1 MFNFFDSNREDVGLL
16 LSSVKKFCDT
26 HIEPNYDTW
35 ETDGIFP
42 KSLWHKLGESG
53 FLCIDIPE
61 KYGGQGADPELAMSV
76 PSAITYENY
85 GSVSVGMSVH
95 SDIVAHYILNLGTE
109 EQKQTYLPKM
119 ASGDYIGA
127 IAMTEPAAGSDLQ
140 GIKTHAKFDGSNWVI
155 NGSKT
160 FITNGQHADLVI
172 VAAKTNLEAKGS
184 SGISLFLLEAD
195 NEGFSR
201 GRNLEKLGLHS
212 SDTSELFFNE
222 LKVPESALLGGE
234 DKGFISLMEELP
246 RERLALAVNAVA
258 AIRGMLDIT
267 SNYAQ
272 EREAFGKPISQFQHL
287 RFKFAEMETKYRLN
301 SAFIKECLNL
311 FQTNSLD
318 TGTASMAKLASTEAQ
333 CEIADTCLQMFGGY
347 GYMKEYPISRA
358 FADAR
363 IQKIYGGTSE
373 IMLELISRDSFSNK
387 S

>member
-1 MFNFFDSNREDVGLL
+1 MFNFFNNKREDVDLL

-26 HIEPNYDTW
+26 HIKPEYDSW
-35 ETDGIFP
+35 EKEGIFP
-42 KSLWHKLGESG
+42 KSVWQKLGESG

-61 KYGGQGADPELAMSV
+61 KYGGHGADPELAMSV

-85 GSVSVGMSVH
+85 GSISVGISVH

-119 ASGDYIGA
+119 ASGECIGA

-140 GIKTHAKFDGSNWVI
+140 GIKTHAKFDGDNWVI

-172 VAAKTNLEAKGS
+172 VAAKTNLESKGS
-184 SGISLFLLEAD
+184 SGISLFLVETN
-195 NEGFSR
+195 NEGFSK
-201 GRNLEKLGLHS
+201 GKNLEKLGLQS
-212 SDTSELFFNE
+212 SDTSELFFNA
-222 LKVPESALLGGE
+222 LKVPKHSLFGAE
-234 DKGFISLMEELP
+234 DKGFVALMEELP
-246 RERLALAVNAVA
+246 RERLVLAVNAVA

-267 SNYAQ
+267 SKYVQ
-272 EREAFGKPISQFQHL
+272 DREAFGKPISQFQNL
-287 RFKFAEMETKYRLN
+287 RFKFAEMETQYRLN
-301 SAFIKECLNL
+301 SSFIKECINL
-311 FQTNSLD
+311 FQNNSLD
-318 TGTASMAKLASTEAQ
+318 TGTASMAKFSSTEAQ
-333 CEIADTCLQMFGGY
+333 CKIADRCLQMFGGY

-358 FADAR
+358 FIDAR

-387 S
+387 

>member
-1 MFNFFDSNREDVGLL
+1 M
-16 LSSVKKFCDT
+16 
-26 HIEPNYDTW
+26 
-35 ETDGIFP
+35 
-42 KSLWHKLGESG
+42 
-53 FLCIDIPE
+53 
-61 KYGGQGADPELAMSV
+61 
-76 PSAITYENY
+76 
-85 GSVSVGMSVH
+85 
-95 SDIVAHYILNLGTE
+95 
-109 EQKQTYLPKM
+109 
-119 ASGDYIGA
+119 
-127 IAMTEPAAGSDLQ
+127 
-140 GIKTHAKFDGSNWVI
+140 
-155 NGSKT
+155 
-160 FITNGQHADLVI
+160 
-172 VAAKTNLEAKGS
+172 
-184 SGISLFLLEAD
+184 
-195 NEGFSR
+195 
-201 GRNLEKLGLHS
+201 GLHS

>member
-1 MFNFFDSNREDVGLL
+1 M
-16 LSSVKKFCDT
+16 
-26 HIEPNYDTW
+26 
-35 ETDGIFP
+35 
-42 KSLWHKLGESG
+42 SL
-53 FLCIDIPE
+53 
-61 KYGGQGADPELAMSV
+61 

-119 ASGDYIGA
+119 ASGGFIGA

-172 VAAKTNLEAKGS
+172 VAAKTNLKAKGS
-184 SGISLFLLEAD
+184 SGISLFLVEAD

-311 FQTNSLD
+311 FQINSLD

>member
-1 MFNFFDSNREDVGLL
+1 
-16 LSSVKKFCDT
+16 
-26 HIEPNYDTW
+26 
-35 ETDGIFP
+35 
-42 KSLWHKLGESG
+42 
-53 FLCIDIPE
+53 
-61 KYGGQGADPELAMSV
+61 
-76 PSAITYENY
+76 
-85 GSVSVGMSVH
+85 
-95 SDIVAHYILNLGTE
+95 
-109 EQKQTYLPKM
+109 
-119 ASGDYIGA
+119 
-127 IAMTEPAAGSDLQ
+127 MTEPAAGSDLQ

-184 SGISLFLLEAD
+184 SGISLFLVEAD
-195 NEGFSR
+195 NEGFGR